1 LKNARFGRDSGCDP
15 VLLKVF
21 ILFLGGMALIGL
33 IGKWLFPGAISRSV
47 KKRVAFAKPSRCRT
61 CGRYL
66 IGKGGCDCGKG

>member
-1 LKNARFGRDSGCDP
+1 M
-15 VLLKVF
+15 LLKIV

-33 IGKWLFPGAISRSV
+33 IGKALFPGAISRSV
-47 KKRVAFAKPSRCRT
+47 KKRVGFAKPSRCRA

>member
-1 LKNARFGRDSGCDP
+1 M
-15 VLLKVF
+15 LLKIF

-33 IGKWLFPGAISRSV
+33 IGKALFPGAISRSV
-47 KKRVAFAKPSRCRT
+47 KKRVGFAKASRCRA

>member
-1 LKNARFGRDSGCDP
+1 M
-15 VLLKVF
+15 LLKIF
-21 ILFLGGMALIGL
+21 IFFLAAMALIGL

-47 KKRVAFAKPSRCRT
+47 KKRVALAKPSRCRA

>member
-1 LKNARFGRDSGCDP
+1 M
-15 VLLKVF
+15 LLKVF

-47 KKRVAFAKPSRCRT
+47 KGRVSRVKPSRCRA

>member
-1 LKNARFGRDSGCDP
+1 
-15 VLLKVF
+15 VLLKLF
-21 ILFLGGMALIGL
+21 ILFLGGMAVIGL

-47 KKRVAFAKPSRCRT
+47 KSKMARAKPSRCRG

>member
-1 LKNARFGRDSGCDP
+1 M
-15 VLLKVF
+15 LLKIF
-21 ILFLGGMALIGL
+21 ILFLGGMALIGM

-47 KKRVAFAKPSRCRT
+47 KNRVARAKPPRCRG

>member
-1 LKNARFGRDSGCDP
+1 MNGRFGRGSGCDP
-15 VLLKVF
+15 VLLKIF

-33 IGKWLFPGAISRSV
+33 IGKALFPGAISRSV
-47 KKRVAFAKPSRCRT
+47 KNRVARVKPPRCRS

>member
-1 LKNARFGRDSGCDP
+1 M
-15 VLLKVF
+15 LLKIF

-33 IGKWLFPGAISRSV
+33 IGKALFPGAISRTV
-47 KKRVAFAKPSRCRT
+47 KKRAALAKPSRCRA